1 MDWIDGLCYR
11 DATAV
16 VIAAVALIERAKSRQ
31 SAQCFFNLRF
41 GAPVGK
47 TFGGLVTIVNQL
59 EGRIGNRCVTAPNGA
74 IVRILDDEL
83 LHFKPIVVNGVDW
96 RYQVHGRLNDLILR
110 LNGTVQHNVS
120 SREVVAVAATA
131 VAAIA
136 HGRYGNVA
144 VHSTLN
150 VGNVGLARAVSKDRN
165 FHVGNIGPT
174 GTSEVNVVD
183 VFINTRTKDRY
194 VNTRHTAI

>member
-16 VIAAVALIERAKSRQ
+16 VIVVVVALVERAESRQ

-41 GAPVGK
+41 GALVGK

-59 EGRIGNRCVTAPNGA
+59 EGRIGDRCITAPNGA
-74 IVRILDDEL
+74 IVRVLDDEL

-110 LNGTVQHNVS
+110 LNGTVQHNLT
-120 SREVVAVAATA
+120 RVAVAAAA
-131 VAAIA
+131 VATIA
-136 HGRYGNVA
+136 HGRCGNVA

-150 VGNVGLARAVSKDRN
+150 VGNIGLARAVSKDRN
-165 FHVGNIGPT
+165 LHIGNIGPT

-183 VFINTRTKDRY
+183 VFINTRTEDRY
-194 VNTRHTAI
+194 VNTRHAAI

>member
-16 VIAAVALIERAKSRQ
+16 VIVAVIVILAERAESWQ

-41 GAPVGK
+41 GTLVGK
-47 TFGGLVTIVNQL
+47 TFGCLVTIVNQL
-59 EGRIGNRCVTAPNGA
+59 EGRIGNRCVTAPNGT
-74 IVRILDDEL
+74 IVRVLDDEL
-83 LHFKPIVVNGVDW
+83 LHLKHIVVNGVDW
-96 RYQVHGRLNDLILR
+96 RYQVHGRLSDLILR
-110 LNGTVQHNVS
+110 LNDMVQHNIS
-120 SREVVAVAATA
+120 SREVVALAA
-131 VAAIA
+131 VATIA

-150 VGNVGLARAVSKDRN
+150 VGNVGLACAVTKDGD
-165 FHVGNIGPT
+165 FHIGNIGPT

-183 VFINTRTKDRY
+183 IFINTRTEDR
-194 VNTRHTAI
+194 